1 MLGVGNS
8 EPSTIRSIDS
18 KGAPPEIYEGESSVR
33 CTRRVA
39 KDHMAKSHC
48 VMNRQAIV
56 QLERHELETLCA
68 QSLDQVRWVALAL
81 CKPVE

>member
-1 MLGVGNS
+1 
-8 EPSTIRSIDS
+8 
-18 KGAPPEIYEGESSVR
+18 
-33 CTRRVA
+33 
-39 KDHMAKSHC
+39 
-48 VMNRQAIV
+48 MNRQAIV